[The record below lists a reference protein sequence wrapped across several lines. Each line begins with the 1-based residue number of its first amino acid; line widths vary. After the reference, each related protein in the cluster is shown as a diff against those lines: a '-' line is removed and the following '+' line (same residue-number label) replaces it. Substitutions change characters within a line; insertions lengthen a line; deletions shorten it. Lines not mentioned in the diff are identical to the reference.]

1 MNNNIKT
8 GADIHAG
15 DGGYSIGTE
24 EKYNEFAKGRNQSM
38 GRMRIQEIE
47 KQCWSHRV
55 DGALVDGQLHF
66 DTQKFAKLI
75 VRECAEFANEHNE
88 ELEGV
93 TLGVGQALKKH
104 FGVEDVGS

>member
-1 MNNNIKT
+1 MNIKLLKELYKQ
-8 GADIHAG
+8 AE
-15 DGGYSIGTE
+15 TE
-24 EKYNEFAKGRNQSM
+24 CG
-38 GRMRIQEIE
+38 
-47 KQCWSHRV
+47 WSEE
-55 DGALVDGQLHF
+55 
-66 DTQKFAKLI
+66 KFAKLI